1 MSAPQPVGVAGGG
14 TMGSGIALLCAL
26 SGVPVKVYEPA
37 PQSLQKGRERVAEG
51 VQKAVRKKKLTPER
65 GEAAAR
71 AAEFSDDISILA
83 QCPFMIEAVPEDL
96 SLKRA
101 VLQKL
106 GLLSTK
112 ATLATNTSSL
122 SVAAVA
128 SETANPWRVLGMH
141 FFNPPAIMKLVEVVR
156 TPDTDPERISQAMEL
171 ARALG
176 KTAVEVKDTPGF
188 IVNRVMRP
196 YYVQGLAEAAKGA
209 GIRQVDSACKELGK
223 VPMGPLELMDLI
235 GLDVNLSISRS
246 VYESLGRPER
256 LKPNAVQEEL
266 VKNGCFG
273 RKTGKGFYQYNGIIK
288 DGPNQIAAALLPE
301 KENVSAAAIWKNI
314 RAALI
319 TEACA
324 ARDEG
329 VASEADIDTAVKLA
343 MNFPK
348 GPFEWQKENA

>member
-26 SGVPVKVYEPA
+26 NGVPVRVYEPA
-37 PQSLQKGRERVAEG
+37 PESLRKGRERVTEG
-51 VQKAVRKKKLTPER
+51 VQKAVRKKKLTPEQ
-65 GEAAAR
+65 GEAALK
-71 AAEFSDDISILA
+71 AAEFSDEISILTP
-83 QCPFMIEAVPEDL
+83 CPFMIEAVPEDL

-112 ATLATNTSSL
+112 STLATNTSSL
-122 SVAAVA
+122 SVASVA

-141 FFNPPAIMKLVEVVR
+141 FFNPPAVMKLVEVIR
-156 TPDTDPERISQAMEL
+156 TPDTAPERIAQAMEL

-176 KTAVEVKDTPGF
+176 KTAVEAKDTPGF

-196 YYVQGLAEAAKGA
+196 YYVQGLAEAAGGA
-209 GIRQVDSACKELGK
+209 GIRAVDRACKELGK

-273 RKTGKGFYQYNGIIK
+273 RKTGKGFYDYEGFTAK
-288 DGPNQIAAALLPE
+288 GTNQIAAALLPE
-301 KENVSAAAIWKNI
+301 KNPEAAASIWKRI
-314 RAALI
+314 QGALI
-319 TEACA
+319 AEASA